1 MTSAPKAVL
10 NSTTEISN
18 SADVFPTS
26 HPCND
31 TSGNCDMFTANN
43 SSSQGEEN
51 STSTASDVRGRN
63 YSNAVAF
70 VTIGLTIWSILGNML
85 PLVAIIKQER
95 LHKPVNILMANLA
108 ASDVLTG
115 ITFLTAIII
124 DIVTTSPSRSL
135 STTVARLLFT
145 PSLLCGLSSAYS
157 LLTLTAE
164 RYWFIVHGMTY
175 VNQVTND
182 RCKVA
187 IAVVWVW
194 SGVLAM
200 LPVFGWNCE
209 RFAPGCAWL
218 GGGTPHSYLVLI
230 LVLVFIPM
238 MAIVFFNVRVFY
250 SLWQHVSDILKQEAS
265 VGAPP
270 STSRKSAVT
279 IVLITGV
286 FLVGWLP
293 YCVAVLGCAASGDC
307 AAVRPTLFF
316 VILNSAVNPV
326 IYGLRLREIRRGVR
340 RLFTGNNRSADYRF
354 DRGGHA
360 DWEDLAGETTA
371 WSPGV
376 NRPVRRGQAGG
387 SPRKQWPGWP
397 LTTAGRYR
405 GYKSVRARA
414 WAYVWISE
422 VNKKIQA
429 AAKRT
434 IDKHTRTHG
443 TIETARTHPR
453 DASITAGGSL
463 FGRPVLIHKNVC
475 RVQYG
480 SSETAG
486 SEPVGDG
493 GSLPNNVSVC
503 QRRAPAFYRNSG
515 WTPGNLLRSTAGGD
529 LFFRLDYFQ
538 GLSRNAPESGRTDY
552 IW

>member
-1 MTSAPKAVL
+1 
-10 NSTTEISN
+10 
-18 SADVFPTS
+18 
-26 HPCND
+26 
-31 TSGNCDMFTANN
+31 
-43 SSSQGEEN
+43 
-51 STSTASDVRGRN
+51 
-63 YSNAVAF
+63 
-70 VTIGLTIWSILGNML
+70 ML
-85 PLVAIIKQER
+85 PLAAIIKQER

-209 RFAPGCAWL
+209 TFAPGCAWL

-340 RLFTGNNRSADYRF
+340 RLFTGNNRVA
-354 DRGGHA
+354 
-360 DWEDLAGETTA
+360 
-371 WSPGV
+371 
-376 NRPVRRGQAGG
+376 
-387 SPRKQWPGWP
+387 
-397 LTTAGRYR
+397 
-405 GYKSVRARA
+405 
-414 WAYVWISE
+414 
-422 VNKKIQA
+422 
-429 AAKRT
+429 
-434 IDKHTRTHG
+434 
-443 TIETARTHPR
+443 
-453 DASITAGGSL
+453 
-463 FGRPVLIHKNVC
+463 
-475 RVQYG
+475 
-480 SSETAG
+480 
-486 SEPVGDG
+486 
-493 GSLPNNVSVC
+493 
-503 QRRAPAFYRNSG
+503 
-515 WTPGNLLRSTAGGD
+515 NLELER
-529 LFFRLDYFQ
+529 
-538 GLSRNAPESGRTDY
+538 
-552 IW
+552 